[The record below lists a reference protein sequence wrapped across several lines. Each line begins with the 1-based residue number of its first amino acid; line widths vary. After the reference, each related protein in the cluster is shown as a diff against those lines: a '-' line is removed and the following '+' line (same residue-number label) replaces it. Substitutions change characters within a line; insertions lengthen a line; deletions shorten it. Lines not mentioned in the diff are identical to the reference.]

1 MLFADAVTDP
11 IFRLWYVDIVVAQL
25 KLASDMLI
33 GQCVVNVFA
42 EAFSTVCWCR
52 SKIAGI
58 PTSLLLL

>member
-42 EAFSTVCWCR
+42 EAFSTVC
-52 SKIAGI
+52 
-58 PTSLLLL
+58 